1 MCEEDEKGTSMKG
14 SSYRE
19 RDYAFGQLMLT
30 VRTKL
35 RLTQTELAEMLGVR
49 RRAVID
55 WEGGLTYPTVDHLR
69 HFVVIAI
76 ERQAFPA
83 GREAEEVRALWQAAH
98 QKVLLD
104 EAWLGGL
111 QSRAEASQVSTSREE
126 SDVTAHAPASPP
138 RSGRRIDWGD
148 APAVGSF
155 YGRAW
160 ELDLLSGW
168 VVQERC
174 RVVSVLGQGGIGKS
188 ALATQVMHR
197 VAEDFEVV
205 IWSSLRDVP
214 SCEALLDNCLQVL
227 APQALSDASSSL
239 ESRQNLLLDC
249 LRSRRVLLVYDNL
262 ESFLEEGVESGRVRA
277 GYEGFSRVLRRVAET
292 EHQSCWLLTSRE
304 KPADLV
310 TLEGNRAPV
319 RTLRLAQLDAE
330 ACQQL
335 LAEKGVAGSVAEHLR
350 LIQAYAGNPLA
361 LKIVAQTIVDLFDGQ
376 IALFLEQGEVI
387 FGGVRAL
394 LDEQYA
400 RLSATEQSVLFWLTI
415 LREPVTLQ
423 ELQAALVVPLSR
435 AQLLEAVDSL
445 HRRSLVE
452 RGQRPGSFTLQ
463 SVVLEYVTDRLVS
476 TAKKELVQG
485 WLRLLREHGL
495 SQAQAKDYVREI
507 QEHLLV
513 HPLLERLHAELGANA
528 QVEAHLLP
536 LLSQFRTE
544 DAAIQGYGPA
554 NVITLLTALRGHLRG
569 LDLSRLA
576 LRGVSLQGVELQDA
590 NLSFAQLRECLLTQ
604 SFDALTTLAT
614 SLSGTFW
621 ATAGRRG
628 HAHVW
633 RERGNLL
640 HLSWQAH
647 SAAVYALAFSPDER
661 LLASAS
667 FDGSLKLWDVEG
679 GGLLWSDWHTRATI
693 QSLAFSPDGGLLA
706 SGGLDG
712 NVRLWDSMLGTL
724 LEELPHPG
732 QVFALA
738 WSPDGQWL
746 SSGDSAGTIRFW
758 QRQPTGMA
766 RCIQT
771 LTGHSS
777 WVRELAFAP
786 DGNLL
791 ASASHDGSLKLWEVS
806 SGRCLQTLRRQT
818 EKGHT
823 AFVNRVAWS
832 PNGETLASSG
842 SDRTI
847 WLWDAHRGNC
857 RAVLHGHSADVRGLA
872 FLPDSRQL
880 LSSSEDG
887 TLRLWDVEHGESL
900 HVLQGYPASFY
911 DLDWSPD
918 GTELASVGT
927 ERMVSLWQMG
937 SLAGGRPRSVL
948 RGHEWSVHGVAW
960 HPDGGVLASSGLDN
974 AIQLWERASG
984 RSLEVIRDRDHLD
997 TWFWGVAWSPDGKRL
1012 AGTTYGRGVLLW
1024 EMRARSG
1031 HWIGREL
1038 ATWIRRVA
1046 WSPNGTRLVAGAGDG
1061 HLYVWDAQDGR
1072 LLQRLAGHQGAI
1084 MSVAF
1089 NPDGTRLASVGGGW
1103 GKGELFVW
1111 CAHTGELL
1119 HTLSEPS
1126 EVVYAL
1132 AWSPTGTMLISGG
1145 SDGML
1150 RWWDVERG
1158 ECVHTRQAHQG
1169 TVQSLKMSPD
1179 GRSLA
1184 SCGDDGAINIW
1195 ELKTGEH
1202 LGTLRR
1208 DRPYERLKITGIRG
1222 LTQAQK
1228 ATLRAL
1234 GAIEDEACP
1243 SHEQAAQ
1250 V

>member
-1 MCEEDEKGTSMKG
+1 MKG

-30 VRTKL
+30 FRTKL
-35 RLTQTELAEMLGVR
+35 KLTQTELAALLGVR

-55 WEGGLTYPTVDHLR
+55 WEGGLTYPNVDHLK
-69 HFVVIAI
+69 HFVVLTI

-83 GREAEEVRALWQAAH
+83 GREAEEVHALWQAAR

-104 EAWLGGL
+104 EVWLGGL
-111 QSRAEASQVSTSREE
+111 LSHIQPPPASRPGEE
-126 SDVTAHAPASPP
+126 RGVTAPPPDALAAPS
-138 RSGRRIDWGD
+138 RSGLRVDWGD
-148 APAVGSF
+148 APDVSSF

-168 VVQERC
+168 VIEERC

-188 ALATQVMHR
+188 ALATQVMRR

-205 IWSSLRDVP
+205 IWRSLRDVP
-214 SCEALLDNCLQVL
+214 TFEALLDNCLQVL

-262 ESFLEEGVESGRVRA
+262 ESFLQEGKDSGRVRV
-277 GYEGFSRVLRRVAET
+277 GYEGFARVLWRVAQT

-310 TLEGNRAPV
+310 PLEGNKSPV
-319 RTLRLAQLDAE
+319 RTLRLAQLDAR

-335 LAEKGVAGSVAEHLR
+335 LAEKGVAGSTAEQLR
-350 LIQAYAGNPLA
+350 LIEVYAGNPLA

-376 IALFLEQGEVI
+376 IAPFLEQGEVV

-400 RLSATEQSVLFWLTI
+400 RLSATEQNVLVWLAI
-415 LREPVTLQ
+415 LREPVSLQ
-423 ELQAALVVPLSR
+423 ELQAALVAPLSR
-435 AQLLEAVDSL
+435 VQVLEAIDSL

-463 SVVLEYVTDRLVS
+463 SVVLEYLTDRLVS
-476 TAKKELVQG
+476 TASQELVQG
-485 WLRLLREHGL
+485 RLRLLREHGL
-495 SQAQAKDYVREI
+495 AQAQAKDYVREI
-507 QEHLLV
+507 QERSLV
-513 HPLLERLHAELGANA
+513 HPLLERLRAELGANA
-528 QVEAHLLP
+528 QVEAHLQP

-544 DAAIQGYGPA
+544 DAATQGYGPA

-576 LRGVSLQGVELQDA
+576 LRGVYLQGIELQDA

-614 SLSGTFW
+614 SPSGKFL

-628 HAHVW
+628 QVRVW

-679 GGLLWSDWHTRATI
+679 GVLLWSDWQTRATI
-693 QSLAFSPDGGLLA
+693 EYLAFSPAGSLLA

-712 NVRLWDSMLGTL
+712 NVRLWDPKLGTL
-724 LEELPHPG
+724 LEEVPHPG
-732 QVFALA
+732 PVYALA
-738 WSPDGQWL
+738 WSPVGHL
-746 SSGDSAGTIRFW
+746 LASGDFAGTIRLW
-758 QRQPTGMA
+758 EIGPSRPVT
-766 RCIQT
+766 CSQT
-771 LTGHSS
+771 LSGHSS

-791 ASASHDGSLKLWEVS
+791 ASASHDGSLKMWEVR
-806 SGRCLQTLRRQT
+806 SGRCLQTLSRQA
-818 EKGHT
+818 EKGQT

-832 PNGETLASSG
+832 PDGDTLASGG

-847 WLWDAHRGNC
+847 WLWDAHSGNC
-857 RAVLHGHSADVRGLA
+857 RAVLHGHTADVRGLA
-872 FLPDSRQL
+872 FTPDSQQL

-887 TLRLWDVEHGESL
+887 TLRLWDVKPAQCVR
-900 HVLQGYPASFY
+900 VLQGYPASFY

-927 ERMVSLWQMG
+927 ERVVSLWRVG
-937 SLAGGRPRSVL
+937 GLAGGRPRSVL

-974 AIQLWERASG
+974 AIRLWDPASG
-984 RSLEVIRDRDHLD
+984 SSLQVIRDCDHLD

-1012 AGTTYGRGVLLW
+1012 AGTTYGRGMLLW
-1024 EMRARSG
+1024 EMRTRSG

-1038 ATWIRRVA
+1038 AAWIRRLA
-1046 WSPNGTRLVAGAGDG
+1046 WSPDGTRLVAGAGDG
-1061 HLYVWDAQDGR
+1061 HLYVWDVQGGR

-1084 MSVAF
+1084 MSVAWS
-1089 NPDGTRLASVGGGW
+1089 PDGTRLASGGGGW
-1103 GKGELFVW
+1103 GNGELFVW
-1111 CAHTGELL
+1111 DAQTGAR
-1119 HTLSEPS
+1119 LSIWHEPS

-1145 SDGML
+1145 SDGVL

-1158 ECVHTRQAHQG
+1158 ECVQTRQAHQG
-1169 TVQSLKMSPD
+1169 TVQSLKANPD
-1179 GRSLA
+1179 GRLLA
-1184 SCGDDGAINIW
+1184 SCGDDGAITIW
-1195 ELKTGEH
+1195 DLASGEH
-1202 LGTLRR
+1202 LRTLRR
-1208 DRPYERLKITGIRG
+1208 DRPYERLNITGIRG
-1222 LTQAQK
+1222 LSDAQK
-1228 ATLRAL
+1228 ASLRAL
-1234 GAIEDEACP
+1234 GAIEGTSPDE
-1243 SHEQAAQ
+1243 
-1250 V
+1250 